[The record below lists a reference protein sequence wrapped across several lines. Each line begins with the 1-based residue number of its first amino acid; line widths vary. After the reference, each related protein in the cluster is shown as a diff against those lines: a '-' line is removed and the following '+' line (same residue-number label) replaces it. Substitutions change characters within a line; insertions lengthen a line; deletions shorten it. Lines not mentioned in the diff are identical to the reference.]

1 MRIWLGILEGLDL
14 SASKLLLQ
22 NLQLPL
28 SSLLELAS
36 AAPWHVGNGILFTS
50 VLRAHPSRNSCGINP
65 LLQCMG
71 MSSLPAMG
79 WEWKSHQMSG
89 KAGAQQLGVE
99 AVTSVELLR
108 APRVKAALK
117 GQEWLQWG
125 SFSLGECWSVPKP
138 WDKLGAPWVRAAW
151 EDLSPH
157 RSQVG
162 FPAQKSQIF
171 G

>member
-1 MRIWLGILEGLDL
+1 MDEDL
-14 SASKLLLQ
+14 AWDFGRFGFVSIQIIAPKSAA
-22 NLQLPL
+22 

-71 MSSLPAMG
+71 MSSLPATG
-79 WEWKSHQMSG
+79 WEWKSHQMSR

-99 AVTSVELLR
+99 AVTSVELPR

-125 SFSLGECWSVPKP
+125 SFPWGNAGQSLNHG
-138 WDKLGAPWVRAAW
+138 
-151 EDLSPH
+151 
-157 RSQVG
+157 
-162 FPAQKSQIF
+162 IN
-171 G
+171 